1 MAMGYA
7 ATTTEQ
13 ESDMTLPLLRS
24 CLATACLLLLL
35 GACERAPS
43 DSQVDAGDAAVPP
56 PLDQPVEDVA
66 PATAPVSPTPSEG
79 LARYDGYGDMRFGM
93 SADEAKKAWGGELNG
108 KPSEGTTCYH
118 LNPISNPT
126 PAYFAF
132 MIEDGKFVR
141 YDVSNDKEVAPGG
154 GKRGMTSDEIKKL
167 YPEVT
172 EQGHKYV
179 EGGKYLRVKD
189 DAGGNGVL
197 VFETDAAGKVT
208 EWRVGVPPQ
217 VDYVEGCS

>member
-1 MAMGYA
+1 
-7 ATTTEQ
+7 
-13 ESDMTLPLLRS
+13 MTLPLLRS

-43 DSQVDAGDAAVPP
+43 ASQADAGDAAVPP
-56 PLDQPVEDVA
+56 PLDQPVEDVP
-66 PATAPVSPTPSEG
+66 PATAPVSPAPAEG

-118 LNPISNPT
+118 LSPISNPT

-154 GKRGMTSDEIKKL
+154 GKLGMTADEIKKR
-167 YPEVT
+167 YPGVT
-172 EQGHKYV
+172 EQNHKYV
-179 EGGKYLRVKD
+179 EGGKYLRIED
-189 DAGGNGVL
+189 GAGANGAL